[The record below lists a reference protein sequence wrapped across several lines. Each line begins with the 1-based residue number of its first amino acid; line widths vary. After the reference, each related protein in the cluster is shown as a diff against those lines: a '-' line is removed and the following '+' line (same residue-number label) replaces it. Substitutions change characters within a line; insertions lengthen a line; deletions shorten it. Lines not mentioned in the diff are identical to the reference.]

1 MAANC
6 IGLDIGSSSVKV
18 VQLQETRKGLI
29 LQNFGINPLPVNS
42 IVDGMVMNEDAVL
55 EAVEA
60 LFSSLRI
67 KRRNVAL
74 AISGRSVIVK
84 KIAMPRMNMND
95 LAEELSI
102 EMVHHIPF
110 DKDEVRVD
118 YEVVVPQ
125 NPEGQMEVL
134 LVAAKKDIIESYEE
148 LLSRGELDLS
158 VMDVA
163 AFAVQNLYERCV
175 GINKDENLVILNIG
189 ASSTSI
195 NVVVGGVT
203 TFIRDVSLGG
213 DGITSEIKRAL
224 SVPLD
229 EAEAKKREA
238 ATGLSTDKELMDVV
252 RKVCEVMAGEFQRSI
267 DFFLSAAPAMPKTRV
282 VVTGGGAQMKP
293 LVQAIEIRSKQPVYL
308 FDGFSTGII
317 VDPNKFDMA
326 LLASQAATAS
336 VALGLA
342 LRRTGDK

>member
-18 VQLQETRKGLI
+18 VQLRETRKGLV
-29 LQNFGINPLPVNS
+29 LQNFGINPLPADS

-60 LFSSLRI
+60 LFSRLRI

-84 KIAMPRMNMND
+84 KISMPKMNMSD
-95 LAEELSI
+95 LAEELSL

-110 DKDEVRVD
+110 DKDEVKVD

-125 NPEGQMEVL
+125 NPEGNMEVL

-163 AFAVQNLYERCV
+163 AFAVQNLYERCI
-175 GINKDENLVILNIG
+175 GISPDETLVILNIG
-189 ASSTSI
+189 AASTSI
-195 NVVVGGVT
+195 NVIVGGVT
-203 TFIRDVSLGG
+203 TFVRDVSLGG

-224 SVPLD
+224 QVPMD

-238 ATGLSTDKELMDVV
+238 ALGISPDQELMTVV
-252 RKVCEVMAGEFQRSI
+252 RQVCEVMAGEFQRSI
-267 DFFLSAAPAMPKTRV
+267 DFFLSAAPTTKSIKM
-282 VVTGGGAQMKP
+282 VVTGGGAQMRP
-293 LVQAIEIRSKQPVYL
+293 LVQAIEQRSKLPVFI
-308 FDGFSTGII
+308 FDGFSQGIT
-317 VDPNKFDMA
+317 VDPNKFDMT
-326 LLASQAATAS
+326 LLQSQAATAS

-342 LRRTGDK
+342 LRKPGDK